1 MGLSGSKL
9 CLYEKFMLTFFFFF
23 SCLNYKEICEEN
35 PDFFLESVL

>member
-9 CLYEKFMLTFFFFF
+9 YLYEKFMLTFFF
-23 SCLNYKEICEEN
+23 SCLNYKEICEKN